1 MQEND
6 DINTAYLKMII
17 DWMKMTRQFSLAAA
31 SLHALPCTYIRQSRG
46 AAEMI
51 RVRG

>member
-31 SLHALPCTYIRQSRG
+31 SINPAPTNPPAIPPLG
-46 AAEMI
+46 
-51 RVRG
+51 